1 MLIAHNRKN
10 RIPGWLEISKKI
22 LKADMAT
29 NAEIIVKIYEIKQL
43 YIKTNL
49 ISRSILLI
57 LSFMYIN
64 THVKIV
70 K

>member
-29 NAEIIVKIYEIKQL
+29 NAEIIVKIYEIKI
-43 YIKTNL
+43 YEIKIYESEFSTA
-49 ISRSILLI
+49 
-57 LSFMYIN
+57 
-64 THVKIV
+64 
-70 K
+70 